1 MLRIDLPQEKKKG
14 HLTLLRETRTLRAGE
29 YNALTV
35 EERLRIVRNAV
46 GRQKYDLIIEAADG
60 TELVQRLPSQEIYLL
75 FKELGAED
83 CTELLA
89 MTSTEQMMIFFD
101 LDFWRDEEFLPDSAL
116 QWLAMLLETGE
127 DNVLRTARELDFDL
141 LTVLLQKFIT
151 ITRGLE
157 SLTDEDALAEG
168 RLERLYDMD
177 FRDSESAKIVG
188 MFLDILYRHDRD
200 FYIGLMESTR
210 NEIPAEVEEIALE
223 NRRGRLLDRGF
234 PDPLEALSVF
244 SPIDAG
250 IFERRSESKIPFQAG
265 EHGVEAPGFFLV
277 EPAGDLLG
285 EILSRGIEPE
295 TCWEMAYLLNKVMM
309 AERADV
315 GDLEQIAEK
324 AREVYGY
331 LNIALEYLGRGDFEE
346 AMQRFTHAY
355 LEHLL
360 RLGLGLV
367 MSLRDRALVVK
378 ESAAMAFLDGPFRT
392 LIESLCRKRPRFY
405 EGMTEINRTGER
417 FFQRLGDIRL
427 AEQWLSRI
435 EIQVQLF
442 DGRLGFD
449 LPDPQGEVL
458 KGCVPD
464 QVGDLAL
471 SDLFLTAWGN
481 RLLGRDFSPVPIARR
496 YLPELHKAVCVD
508 GTLREE
514 VCREI
519 RQATESLL
527 PGAGEFADYCLDL
540 WQEQFC
546 ALAPDGL
553 DARFIGAMII
563 RLD

>member
-1 MLRIDLPQEKKKG
+1 MPRIDLPQEKKKG

-46 GRQKYDLIIEAADG
+46 GRQKYDLIIEAVDS

-75 FKELGAED
+75 LKELGAED

-89 MTSTEQMMIFFD
+89 MTNTEQMMIFFD

-127 DNVLRTARELDFDL
+127 DNVLRTAHELDFDL

-200 FYIGLMESTR
+200 FYIGLMESVR
-210 NEIPAEVEEIALE
+210 NEIPAEIEEVAQE

-234 PDPLEALSVF
+234 PDPFEAMSVF

-265 EHGVEAPGFFLV
+265 ENGVEAPGFFLV

-331 LNIALEYLGRGDFEE
+331 LNIALEYLGRGDFEK

-367 MSLRDRALVVK
+367 MPLRERARVVK
-378 ESAAMAFLDGPFRT
+378 QSGAMTFLDGPFRA
-392 LIESLCRKRPRFY
+392 LVESLCYKRPRFY
-405 EGMTEINRTGER
+405 EGMVEVNRAGER
-417 FFQRLGDIRL
+417 FFKRLDDIRL

-481 RLLGRDFSPVPIARR
+481 RLLGRDFSPVPIAKRL
-496 YLPELHKAVCVD
+496 LPELHKVVCAD

-514 VCREI
+514 VRREI

-527 PGAGEFADYCLDL
+527 PGAGEFSDYCLDL

-546 ALAPDGL
+546 TLAPDAL
-553 DARFIGAMII
+553 DVRFIGAMII

>member
-1 MLRIDLPQEKKKG
+1 MPRIDLPQDKKKG
-14 HLTLLRETRTLRAGE
+14 HLTLLREARTLRAGE

-46 GRQKYDLIIEAADG
+46 GRQKYDLIIEAVDS

-75 FKELGAED
+75 LKELGAED
-83 CTELLA
+83 CTELLTMA
-89 MTSTEQMMIFFD
+89 STEQMMIFFD

-127 DNVLRTARELDFDL
+127 GNVLRTAHELDFDL

-200 FYIGLMESTR
+200 FYIGLMESVR
-210 NEIPAEVEEIALE
+210 NEIPAEIEEVAQE

-234 PDPLEALSVF
+234 PDPFEAMNVF
-244 SPIDAG
+244 SPLDAG
-250 IFERRSESKIPFQAG
+250 FFERRSENKIPFQAG
-265 EHGVEAPGFFLV
+265 EYGVEAPGFFLV

-346 AMQRFTHAY
+346 AMQRFNHAY

-367 MSLRDRALVVK
+367 MALR
-378 ESAAMAFLDGPFRT
+378 
-392 LIESLCRKRPRFY
+392 
-405 EGMTEINRTGER
+405 
-417 FFQRLGDIRL
+417 
-427 AEQWLSRI
+427 
-435 EIQVQLF
+435 
-442 DGRLGFD
+442 
-449 LPDPQGEVL
+449 
-458 KGCVPD
+458 
-464 QVGDLAL
+464 
-471 SDLFLTAWGN
+471 
-481 RLLGRDFSPVPIARR
+481 
-496 YLPELHKAVCVD
+496 
-508 GTLREE
+508 
-514 VCREI
+514 
-519 RQATESLL
+519 
-527 PGAGEFADYCLDL
+527 
-540 WQEQFC
+540 
-546 ALAPDGL
+546 
-553 DARFIGAMII
+553 
-563 RLD
+563 